1 MSIDRGTDKEDVV
14 YYTRDGIL
22 PSHKKGNATCS
33 NMAAAKS
40 EVRKT
45 KTSIR

>member
-14 YYTRDGIL
+14 YTRDGIL